1 VALGII
7 GNLMGFTLLDPV
19 AALIV
24 GLMVTKMG
32 WEFGWD
38 ALNDL
43 MDRSASQDQIDEIIT
58 ILRETQGV
66 QGVHDVRTRKMG
78 DMIMVDA
85 HLEVDGLM
93 SVKQGHDIAVIARER
108 VIQKLP
114 VLDVM
119 VHLDPV

>member
-1 VALGII
+1 MSVHDKVDAQPPYKMLALDGGAMLARAWKEARAVDEREVQAIRS
-7 GNLMGFTLLDPV
+7 TLLETPGV
-19 AALIV
+19 A
-24 GLMVTKMG
+24 
-32 WEFGWD
+32 
-38 ALNDL
+38 
-43 MDRSASQDQIDEIIT
+43 
-58 ILRETQGV
+58 
-66 QGVHDVRTRKMG
+66 GVHDVRTRKMG